1 MQGRIAHFDMDGT
14 LFDYDGAMRRDLKAL
29 AAPEEA
35 DYIVLDNEVNLHA
48 LEQYPHMKTRMD
60 MIKKVPGWWRNLQ
73 KHKPGWDVYEVTK
86 RIGFCCK
93 ILTKGPWSKAHAWAE
108 KHECINDH
116 FGHDVEVTMVSG
128 QEDKGNVYGRVLVE
142 DYPPYILS
150 WLQHRKRGLV
160 ILIDQPYNKGFEH
173 ENVVRYRGNN
183 LDYVTTVLQ
192 AAYDRE
198 SKQHWKEV
206 FII

>member
-14 LFDYDGAMRRDLKAL
+14 LFDYNSAMLRDLKAL
-29 AAPEEA
+29 AAPEEEVTP
-35 DYIVLDNEVNLHA
+35 DEVVNLHE
-48 LEQYPHMKTRMD
+48 LEKWTYLKARMD
-60 MIKKVPGWWRNLQ
+60 MIKKVPGWWRDLERYQ
-73 KHKPGWDVYEVTK
+73 PGWDVYEVAK

-108 KHECINDH
+108 KHECIHKH

-142 DYPPYILS
+142 DHPPYIES
-150 WLQHRKRGLV
+150 WLQHRKRGVV

-173 ENVVRYRGNN
+173 ENVVRYCGDN
-183 LDYVTTVLQ
+183 LDYVTAVLQ

-206 FII
+206 FVA